1 MRKRFARWGNNLLLL
16 GCAVVCLWC
25 VGTKFQAW
33 AQEQGGD
40 ALLFAAGM
48 QAQPAS
54 PPSGASASP
63 SPSRAM
69 AAANAAVMWWLRQ
82 MGAIFSRSKAVKAA

>member
-1 MRKRFARWGNNLLLL
+1 MKKRFARWGNNLLLL
-16 GCAVVCLWC
+16 GCAAVCLWC

-54 PPSGASASP
+54 SPAGAGARP
-63 SPSRAM
+63 SPTPPAEAPRE
-69 AAANAAVMWWLRQ
+69 VT
-82 MGAIFSRSKAVKAA
+82 

>member
-1 MRKRFARWGNNLLLL
+1 MKKRFARWGNNLLLL
-16 GCAVVCLWC
+16 GCAAVCLWC

-48 QAQPAS
+48 QAQPVS
-54 PPSGASASP
+54 SPSGAGASP
-63 SPSRAM
+63 SPSPEAE
-69 AAANAAVMWWLRQ
+69 APL
-82 MGAIFSRSKAVKAA
+82 

>member
-16 GCAVVCLWC
+16 GCAAVCLWC

-33 AQEQGGD
+33 AQEQWGD

-54 PPSGASASP
+54 SP
-63 SPSRAM
+63 
-69 AAANAAVMWWLRQ
+69 
-82 MGAIFSRSKAVKAA
+82 

>member
-16 GCAVVCLWC
+16 GCAAVCLWC

-48 QAQPAS
+48 QAQPVS
-54 PPSGASASP
+54 SP
-63 SPSRAM
+63 SAPAPAPPPAGRPPGGG
-69 AAANAAVMWWLRQ
+69 VPPPR
-82 MGAIFSRSKAVKAA
+82 

>member
-16 GCAVVCLWC
+16 GCAAVCLWC

-33 AQEQGGD
+33 AQEQWGD

-54 PPSGASASP
+54 SPSGAGASP
-63 SPSRAM
+63 SHLRRFITPPLSRIF
-69 AAANAAVMWWLRQ
+69 VDSK
-82 MGAIFSRSKAVKAA
+82 GA

>member
-1 MRKRFARWGNNLLLL
+1 MKKRFARWGNNLLLL
-16 GCAVVCLWC
+16 GCAAVCLWC

-48 QAQPAS
+48 QLS
-54 PPSGASASP
+54 
-63 SPSRAM
+63 
-69 AAANAAVMWWLRQ
+69 L
-82 MGAIFSRSKAVKAA
+82 IHI